1 VRALAAF
8 AAALLVAAAAVAQ
21 TPAPTRSAVPKPKGT
36 PKKGGVVPKPNFSG
50 DWVLDPQAS
59 KGVSKAMK
67 GAELHVR
74 QTGDHIWVEPIG
86 GVKGRLLSE
95 EIVADGRSYEKVLGA
110 RQKGTVQAAWGKDGE
125 LWIEAA
131 VGDPEN
137 SNGGR
142 QRMIWRL
149 RDGGQTWTRQTR
161 TLQSD
166 GTARDTFLVFRKRA
180 PGAVPSPSP
189 SPSAPT
195 APRGNR

>member
-1 VRALAAF
+1 VRTSAVF
-8 AAALLVAAAAVAQ
+8 AAALLVAAAGAAQ
-21 TPAPTRSAVPKPKGT
+21 TPAPAPTAAPKPKAAKT
-36 PKKGGVVPKPNFSG
+36 PAPKKSAAPHPNFSG

-59 KGVSKAMK
+59 KGVSQAMR
-67 GAELHVR
+67 GAVIHVR

-86 GVKGRLLSE
+86 GKGRLLAE
-95 EIVADGRSYEKVLGA
+95 EIVADGRSYEKVLGS

-131 VGDPEN
+131 VGDAEN
-137 SNGGR
+137 PNGGR

-166 GTARDTFLVFRKRA
+166 GTVRDTFLVFRRRA
-180 PGAVPSPSP
+180 AGPTPSPAP
-189 SPSAPT
+189 SPA
-195 APRGNR
+195 REKK

>member
-1 VRALAAF
+1 MRATSVF
-8 AAALLVAAAAVAQ
+8 AAALLLAAAAAPQ
-21 TPAPTRSAVPKPKGT
+21 TPAPAPTAAPKPKAAKT
-36 PKKGGVVPKPNFSG
+36 PGAKKPPAPHANFSG

-59 KGVSKAMK
+59 KGVSQPMK
-67 GAELHVR
+67 GAVIHVR
-74 QTGDHIWVEPIG
+74 QTGDHIWIEPIG
-86 GVKGRLLSE
+86 GKGRLLAE
-95 EIVADGRSYEKVLGA
+95 EIVADGRSYEKILGS

-131 VGDPEN
+131 VGDAEN

-166 GTARDTFLVFRKRA
+166 GTARDTFLVFRKRT
-180 PGAVPSPSP
+180 PGVTPSPAP
-189 SPSAPT
+189 SPA
-195 APRGNR
+195 REKK